1 MLIPGS
7 TRTYSPE
14 FSRVGSGSL
23 PVQTPGLCWT
33 VRFHVV
39 GADAERQTEAE
50 RGNQIEMLRET
61 GSRRQELMALQA
73 CMGCDTDQNEGVSEG
88 WEGARTGG
96 IPAGTEHKVT

>member
-50 RGNQIEMLRET
+50 RGNQIEMLRD
-61 GSRRQELMALQA
+61 RQPNTRADGASGLH
-73 CMGCDTDQNEGVSEG
+73 GV
-88 WEGARTGG
+88 
-96 IPAGTEHKVT
+96 